1 MLDAAVSALSQMFT
15 PPFRAVLWKSV
26 ALAVAILIALSYPLV
41 LLPLR
46 FYLPAERRRLRG
58 LFGSA

>member
-1 MLDAAVSALSQMFT
+1 MAGVIVIILTGPYVAADGRDLFKT
-15 PPFRAVLWKSV
+15 NI
-26 ALAVAILIALSYPLV
+26 AILIALSYPLV

-58 LFGSA
+58 LFGPA